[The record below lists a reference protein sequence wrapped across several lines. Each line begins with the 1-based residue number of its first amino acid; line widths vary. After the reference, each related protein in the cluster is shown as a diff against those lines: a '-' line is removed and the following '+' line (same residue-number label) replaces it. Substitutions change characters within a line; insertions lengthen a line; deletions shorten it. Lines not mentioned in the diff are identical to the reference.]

1 MERLFE
7 PLDNA
12 SLVAFRVAFGLLLF
26 WETLRYISYGWI
38 SEYWI
43 EPTFFFTF
51 QGFDWVTPWPG
62 AGMYL
67 HFMALGS
74 LALCVASGFLYRL
87 TTALFTIGFAYVLL
101 LDKANYLNHFY
112 LIVILSL
119 LLLVVPAHRR
129 FSLDVFLNPERR
141 STTAPAWAL
150 GLLRAQIGIVYVF
163 GGIAKLN
170 GDWLAGRPMDEWL
183 AEKAGAPIVGPLLD
197 QPWSGLAFSYGGLL
211 LDLLV
216 VPALLWR
223 RTRPY
228 AFVAAVGFHLANSQ
242 LFQIGV
248 FPWFMIAATTLFL
261 DPDWPVRAIAA
272 VRRRLPSAL
281 GGRAEPHRARAAPEP
296 SRLAPRT
303 ALSRLGIAALAIFL
317 AVQVL
322 VPFRHLL
329 YPGSVHWTEEGHR
342 FSWHMKLR
350 NKSSEGLQV
359 VARPSRTDRWI
370 TIEPRSYVTDGQ
382 LGEMATRPD
391 MLQQFARHVAD
402 DLERRGLGP
411 TKVHVRAD
419 VSLNGRPP
427 RPLMDPQVD
436 LAHVPR
442 DLGHA
447 PWILPLGGG

>member
-119 LLLVVPAHRR
+119 LLVVVPAHRR

-228 AFVAAVGFHLANSQ
+228 AFAAAVSLIIFAIVAAITIFNFRLS
-242 LFQIGV
+242 
-248 FPWFMIAATTLFL
+248 
-261 DPDWPVRAIAA
+261 
-272 VRRRLPSAL
+272 RRL
-281 GGRAEPHRARAAPEP
+281 
-296 SRLAPRT
+296 
-303 ALSRLGIAALAIFL
+303 
-317 AVQVL
+317 
-322 VPFRHLL
+322 
-329 YPGSVHWTEEGHR
+329 EE
-342 FSWHMKLR
+342 L
-350 NKSSEGLQV
+350 
-359 VARPSRTDRWI
+359 T
-370 TIEPRSYVTDGQ
+370 
-382 LGEMATRPD
+382 
-391 MLQQFARHVAD
+391 
-402 DLERRGLGP
+402 
-411 TKVHVRAD
+411 
-419 VSLNGRPP
+419 
-427 RPLMDPQVD
+427 
-436 LAHVPR
+436 
-442 DLGHA
+442 
-447 PWILPLGGG
+447 